1 MNDILDVFRSL
12 FGTYTPIQSIVSGSV
27 ENGDVVYAY
36 SIDWTYIFHAVFVL
50 IVLYSITRLIGILLD
65 RR

>member
-1 MNDILDVFRSL
+1 MNDILEVFRSL
-12 FGTYTPIQSIVSGSV
+12 FGTYSPIQSIVSGSV
-27 ENGDVVYAY
+27 ENGDIVYAY

>member
-1 MNDILDVFRSL
+1 MNNILEVFRSL

>member
-1 MNDILDVFRSL
+1 MNDILEVFRSL

>member
-1 MNDILDVFRSL
+1 MNNILEVFRSL
-12 FGTYTPIQSIVSGSV
+12 FGTYSPIQSIVSGSV

-50 IVLYSITRLIGILLD
+50 IVLYSITRLIGIILD

>member
-1 MNDILDVFRSL
+1 MNDILEVFRSL

-27 ENGDVVYAY
+27 ENGDIVYAY

>member
-1 MNDILDVFRSL
+1 MDILEVFRCL
-12 FGTYTPIQSIVSGSV
+12 FGSYEPIQSIVSGSV

-36 SIDWTYIFHAVFVL
+36 SVDWTYLFHAVFIC